1 MITISTDAP
10 PHHKGDGSANT
21 QHDQAFWDHHPKGQD
36 VTALT
41 GTDVAAMMKR
51 NGLTLY
57 AVVPP
62 PFIAPEYA
70 EVVEATHGRS
80 YNIVTEEG
88 RFASL
93 VREIGHSIATEY
105 SLTYRTPRPIE
116 DSTDRRASLKIKYE
130 GQNTPPTPPYQA
142 PGPPAVPT
150 TPPPATSPAPRP

>member
-1 MITISTDAP
+1 MTD
-10 PHHKGDGSANT
+10 
-21 QHDQAFWDHHPKGQD
+21 
-36 VTALT
+36 LT
-41 GTDVAAMMKR
+41 GNNVAAMMKR

-70 EVVEATHGRS
+70 EIVQATHGRS

-116 DSTDRRASLKIKYE
+116 DGTDRTGRAQDHLQRPDRLATTSYQVHGVGGATINVPAGE
-130 GQNTPPTPPYQA
+130 G
-142 PGPPAVPT
+142 
-150 TPPPATSPAPRP
+150 ATRARTWAARDCSSCRSTGGTWRCH

>member
-1 MITISTDAP
+1 
-10 PHHKGDGSANT
+10 
-21 QHDQAFWDHHPKGQD
+21 
-36 VTALT
+36 
-41 GTDVAAMMKR
+41 MMKR

-70 EVVEATHGRS
+70 EVVETTHGRS

-88 RFASL
+88 RFSSL

-116 DSTDRRASLKIKYE
+116 DGTNRSVRREIDYSGSNGVA
-130 GQNTPPTPPYQA
+130 NTSYQVRGVGGA
-142 PGPPAVPT
+142 AINVPDDSGGAGAGGN
-150 TPPPATSPAPRP
+150 ATGNG